1 MATSLDDLI
10 EAVQTAVIKAQQLAE
25 DHHVDLVG
33 RFFEQDAATGQ
44 MRARTQEIWLPS
56 MHPDHD
62 EGAFVKVAVPLMT
75 LANLGA
81 IRIKELKVEFDAKLG
96 SLDTADVDKDG
107 TPDVLEAAGAV
118 GAAPPS
124 PPDPAGAPSST
135 PPLRGGG
142 QRRGPGLGGGRP
154 GGGPRFGGM
163 RGGGPEKRL
172 SFDMKHGNVPGDD
185 GTTVHISITFEGT
198 EPPEGVVRLNG
209 AIIKQLP

>member
-1 MATSLDDLI
+1 MPTSLDDLI

-56 MHPDHD
+56 MNPDHA
-62 EGAFVKVAVPLMT
+62 EGSFTKVTVPLMT

-96 SLDTADVDKDG
+96 SLDTADVDEDG

-118 GAAPPS
+118 GPAPATPVKGGAKAAPAPAPAAVPNR
-124 PPDPAGAPSST
+124 PPVG
-135 PPLRGGG
+135 
-142 QRRGPGLGGGRP
+142 RRFPGMMGM
-154 GGGPRFGGM
+154 GM
-163 RGGGPEKRL
+163 RGQGQGPTKRL